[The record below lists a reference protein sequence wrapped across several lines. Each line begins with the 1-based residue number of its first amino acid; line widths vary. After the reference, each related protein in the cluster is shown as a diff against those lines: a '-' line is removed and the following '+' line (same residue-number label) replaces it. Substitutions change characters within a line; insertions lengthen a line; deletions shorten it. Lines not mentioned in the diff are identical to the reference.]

1 MHVNIDFGEGQIDYA
16 HGLKQVQMTR
26 KCHNPRQTHGTKR
39 QGHWNTD
46 KKEYTQKSEYHKQSI
61 QLPLS
66 Q

>member
-1 MHVNIDFGEGQIDYA
+1 MHVSNDFGEGQIDYA

-26 KCHNPRQTHGTKR
+26 KCQNPRQTHGTKR
-39 QGHWNTD
+39 QGDWNTD
-46 KKEYTQKSEYHKQSI
+46 KKEYTQKSEYNKQSI